1 MAEAVIL
8 LAVTKI
14 GIALGNEAMS
24 QASSQFSNFI
34 TQLTELQ
41 GSMSRIRREL
51 RLIHEYLCRIDIRN
65 RNNKTYEIWV
75 EEVRIFVHGIE
86 DIVDEYLHLVG
97 QKHDTGWST
106 YLKKGFKRPN
116 VLFSLN
122 RIASLVK
129 EAEVNL
135 VHLFQ
140 AKDRWISVV
149 GSGSM
154 IMSDSSYVIERSK
167 YLESTSRSLDE
178 EDLVEVDENREKLE
192 QWLAGDELERFVI
205 VLHGMGG
212 LGKTT
217 LAANVYR
224 KKRANFDCHSW
235 VSISQTYSR
244 EDVLKNLIKELFSDK
259 ASVPSNIETMDII
272 SLEETLKNFL
282 ERRKYL
288 IMLDDVWTLEAFH
301 DFSGVF
307 IRNMKGS
314 RVVITTREG
323 DVASLASQGYVLTLK
338 PLSKNGSWELFRKM
352 AFPRDTNCE
361 CPTELTELAHEL
373 VSKCKGIPLAIVS
386 IGRLLFVCD
395 KTKEEL
401 KRIHDQLD
409 WELINNPSLEHV
421 RNILYLSYIYL
432 PTYLK
437 SCFLYCSLF
446 PEDYLLK
453 RKKLIRLL
461 VAEGFIKGRGEST
474 MEEVAGGYLE
484 ELVRRN
490 LLQINER
497 NSSGRMKSFRMHDIV
512 RELAVDLCHRE
523 CFGVVYE
530 EDKYRESLDE
540 SDARRLVIHKLK
552 KDIYQSVSGVHRLRS
567 IIALDISI
575 PLSTLL
581 PLITEKCRY
590 MSVLELSGLPIE
602 KVPDAIGDLFNLRY
616 LGLRGSKVKL
626 LPKSIEK
633 LSNLLTLD
641 LSGSYVK
648 DLPRGI
654 GKLKKLRQ
662 LFADKASDRFRRD
675 FQCGTGVRIPN
686 GLENMTNLQTL
697 LSLEMQD
704 ESVRQLG
711 ELMQLRSLEI
721 WNVKGTYCEH
731 ICASLAEMR
740 YMSYLHV
747 NASNNNE
754 VLRLNGLPPNLKR
767 LSLTGRL
774 AEGALKDSPLFQTA
788 GKNLYSLSISWSQMT
803 EDLLPSLSQLSNLT
817 DLMLTRAYN
826 GKKMIFLAEW
836 FPKLKNLRLRD
847 LPNLE
852 VLEMKKGAMMS
863 LEILTLV
870 NLESMVEVPPGIEFL
885 AHVKYLSFRE
895 ITSEFLTLLRQCPRT
910 QRVKWR
916 HTLRQH

>member
-14 GIALGNEAMS
+14 GVALGHEAMS

-41 GSMSRIRREL
+41 GSMNRIRREL
-51 RLIHEYLCRIDIRN
+51 RLIHEYLCRMDIRN
-65 RNNKTYEIWV
+65 SNNQTYEIWV

-116 VLFSLN
+116 VFFSLN
-122 RIASLVK
+122 RLASLVK
-129 EAEVNL
+129 ESEVNL

-140 AKDRWISVV
+140 AKDRWVSVV
-149 GSGSM
+149 ATGY
-154 IMSDSSYVIERSK
+154 MSDSSYIVEQSK
-167 YLESTSRSLDE
+167 YLANTSRSLDE
-178 EDLVEVDENREKLE
+178 EDLVGVDENKEKLE
-192 QWLAGDELERFVI
+192 QWLAGDELERSVI

-212 LGKTT
+212 VGKTT

-224 KKRANFDCHSW
+224 KVKENFDCYSW

-244 EDVLKNLIKELFSDK
+244 EDVLMNLIKELFSDK
-259 ASVPSNIETMDII
+259 GSVPSNIETMDIS
-272 SLEETLKNFL
+272 SLEETLENFL
-282 ERRKYL
+282 EQRKYL
-288 IMLDDVWTLEAFH
+288 ILMDDVWTPEAFL
-301 DFSGVF
+301 DLSGVF
-307 IRNMKGS
+307 IRNLKGS

-323 DVASLASQGYVLTLK
+323 NVSRLASQRYVLTLK
-338 PLSKNGSWELFRKM
+338 PLSKDGSWELFCKM
-352 AFPRDTNCE
+352 AFHRDTNYE
-361 CPTELTELAHEL
+361 CPMELTEFAHEL

-386 IGRLLFVCD
+386 IGRLLFIRD

-446 PEDYLLK
+446 PKYYLLK
-453 RKKLIRLL
+453 RKKLIRLW
-461 VAEGFIKGRGEST
+461 VAEGFIMRRGEST
-474 MEEVAGGYLE
+474 MEEVAEGYLQ
-484 ELVRRN
+484 ELVHRN

-497 NSSGRMKSFRMHDIV
+497 NSSGRIKSFRMHDFV
-512 RELAVDLCHRE
+512 RDLAVDLCHRE

-530 EDKYRESLDE
+530 EDKYTESLDE

-567 IIALDISI
+567 IIALDIGI
-575 PLSTLL
+575 PSSTLL
-581 PLITEKCRY
+581 PLVVEKSRY

-648 DLPRGI
+648 ELPRGI

-662 LFADKASDRFRRD
+662 IFSDKPSDRFRRD
-675 FQCGTGVRIPN
+675 FQCGTGVRIPK
-686 GLENMTNLQTL
+686 GLENLTNLQTL
-697 LSLEMQD
+697 LSLEAQD
-704 ESVRQLG
+704 ESFRQLG
-711 ELMQLRSLEI
+711 ELRQLRSLEI
-721 WNVKGTYCEH
+721 WNVKGTYCGCV
-731 ICASLAEMR
+731 CASLAEMQ
-740 YMSYLHV
+740 YLSYLHV
-747 NASNNNE
+747 NASDNNE
-754 VLRLNGLPPNLKR
+754 VLQLNGVPPNLKR
-767 LSLTGRL
+767 LSLIGRL
-774 AEGALKDSPLFQTA
+774 AEGMLEESPLFQTA
-788 GKNLYSLSISWSQMT
+788 GQNLYSLSISWSQMT
-803 EDLLPSLSQLSNLT
+803 EDPLPLFSPLRNLT
-817 DLMLTRAYN
+817 DLMLTRVYN
-826 GKKMIFLAEW
+826 GKQLIFLAGW
-836 FPKLKNLRLRD
+836 FPELKNLRLRD

-852 VLEMKKGAMMS
+852 VLEVKKGAMLK

-895 ITSEFLTLLRQCPRT
+895 ITNEFLTLLRQCPRT
-910 QRVKWR
+910 QGMQWR
-916 HTLRQH
+916 HTLRRH

>member
-14 GIALGNEAMS
+14 GVALGNEAMS
-24 QASSQFSNFI
+24 QAISQFSNSI

-41 GSMSRIRREL
+41 GSMSRISREL
-51 RLIHEYLCRIDIRN
+51 RLIHEYLCRMDIRN
-65 RNNKTYEIWV
+65 SNNRTYEIWV
-75 EEVRIFVHGIE
+75 EEVRMFVHGIE

-116 VLFSLN
+116 VFFSLN
-122 RIASLVK
+122 RLASLVK

-140 AKDRWISVV
+140 AKDRWVSVV
-149 GSGSM
+149 ATGY
-154 IMSDSSYVIERSK
+154 MSDSSYIVEQSK
-167 YLESTSRSLDE
+167 YLANTSRSLDE
-178 EDLVEVDENREKLE
+178 EDLVEVDENKEKLE
-192 QWLAGDELERFVI
+192 QWLAGDELERSVI

-212 LGKTT
+212 VGKTT
-217 LAANVYR
+217 LAANVY
-224 KKRANFDCHSW
+224 KKVKENFDCYSW

-244 EDVLKNLIKELFSDK
+244 EDVLRNLIKELFSDK
-259 ASVPSNIETMDII
+259 ASVPSNIQTMDIS

-282 ERRKYL
+282 EQRKYL
-288 IMLDDVWTLEAFH
+288 ILMDDVWTPEAFL
-301 DFSGVF
+301 DLSGVF
-307 IRNMKGS
+307 IRNLKGS

-323 DVASLASQGYVLTLK
+323 NVARLASQRYVLTLK
-338 PLSKNGSWELFRKM
+338 PLSKDGSWELFCKM
-352 AFPRDTNCE
+352 AFPRDTNYE
-361 CPTELTELAHEL
+361 CPMELTEFAHEL

-386 IGRLLFVCD
+386 IGRLLFIRD

-446 PEDYLLK
+446 PKYYLLK
-453 RKKLIRLL
+453 RKKLIRLW
-461 VAEGFIKGRGEST
+461 VAEGFIKRRGEST
-474 MEEVAGGYLE
+474 MEEVAEGYLQ
-484 ELVRRN
+484 ELVHRN

-497 NSSGRMKSFRMHDIV
+497 NSSGRIKSFRMHDFV

-530 EDKYRESLDE
+530 EDKYTESLDE

-567 IIALDISI
+567 VIALDIGI
-575 PLSTLL
+575 PSSTLL
-581 PLITEKCRY
+581 PLVVEKSRY

-616 LGLRGSKVKL
+616 LGLRGSKVKF

-641 LSGSYVK
+641 VCGSYVK
-648 DLPRGI
+648 ELPRGI

-662 LFADKASDRFRRD
+662 IFSDKPSDRFRRD
-675 FQCGTGVRIPN
+675 FQCGTGVRIPK
-686 GLENMTNLQTL
+686 GLENLTNLQTL
-697 LSLEMQD
+697 LSLGAQD

-711 ELMQLRSLEI
+711 ELRQLRSLEI
-721 WNVKGTYCEH
+721 WNVKGTYCGCV
-731 ICASLAEMR
+731 CASLAEMQ
-740 YMSYLHV
+740 YLSYLHV
-747 NASNNNE
+747 NASDNNE
-754 VLRLNGLPPNLKR
+754 VLRLNGLPPNLKS

-774 AEGALKDSPLFQTA
+774 AEGMLEESPLFQTA
-788 GKNLYSLSISWSQMT
+788 GQNLYSLSISWSQMT
-803 EDLLPSLSQLSNLT
+803 EDPLPLFSPLRNLT
-817 DLMLTRAYN
+817 DLMLTRVYN
-826 GKKMIFLAEW
+826 GKQMIFLAGW
-836 FPKLKNLRLRD
+836 FPELKNLRLRD

-852 VLEMKKGAMMS
+852 VLEVKKGAMLK

-895 ITSEFLTLLRQCPRT
+895 ITNEFLTLLRQCPRT
-910 QRVKWR
+910 QGMQWR

>member
-1 MAEAVIL
+1 MAESVIL
-8 LAVTKI
+8 SAVTKI
-14 GIALGNEAMS
+14 GVALGHEAMR
-24 QASSQFSNFI
+24 QASSQFSNFV

-51 RLIHEYLCRIDIRN
+51 RLMHEYLCQMDIRN
-65 RNNKTYEIWV
+65 RNNQTYEIWV
-75 EEVRIFVHGIE
+75 EEVRMFVHGTE

-97 QKHDTGWST
+97 QKHDIGWST

-116 VLFSLN
+116 VFFSLN

-140 AKDRWISVV
+140 AKDRWVSMV
-149 GSGSM
+149 GSGYTSE
-154 IMSDSSYVIERSK
+154 SSYIVERSQH
-167 YLESTSRSLDE
+167 LARTSRSLDE

-192 QWLAGDELERFVI
+192 QWLAGDELERSVI

-224 KKRANFDCHSW
+224 KERENFDCHSW

-244 EDVLKNLIKELFSDK
+244 EDVLRNLIMELFNDK
-259 ASVPSNIETMDII
+259 ASVPSNIETMDIA

-288 IMLDDVWTLEAFH
+288 IMLDDVWTPEAFD
-301 DFSGVF
+301 DFAGVV
-307 IRNMKGS
+307 IRNNKGS
-314 RVVITTREG
+314 RVVITTRESN
-323 DVASLASQGYVLTLK
+323 VARLASHGYVLTLK
-338 PLSKNGSWELFRKM
+338 PLSKDGSWELFRKM
-352 AFPRDTNCE
+352 AFPKDTNYD
-361 CPTELTELAHEL
+361 CPAELRELAHGL

-386 IGRLLFVCD
+386 IGRLLFVRD
-395 KTKEEL
+395 KTKDEL
-401 KRIHDQLD
+401 KRIRDQLD

-453 RKKLIRLL
+453 RKKLIRLW

-474 MEEVAGGYLE
+474 MEEVAEGYLE
-484 ELVRRN
+484 ELVHRN

-523 CFGVVYE
+523 CFGVVHE
-530 EDKYRESLDE
+530 ENKYRESLDE

-552 KDIYQSVSGVHRLRS
+552 KDIYPSVSGVHRVRS
-567 IIALDISI
+567 IIALDINI
-575 PLSTLL
+575 PSSTLL
-581 PLITEKCRY
+581 PLIAEKSRY

-648 DLPRGI
+648 ELPRGI

-675 FQCGTGVRIPN
+675 FQCGTGVRIPK

-697 LSLEMQD
+697 LSLEVQD
-704 ESVRQLG
+704 ESTRQLG

-721 WNVKGTYCEH
+721 WNVKGTYCGC

-740 YMSYLHV
+740 YLSYLHV
-747 NASNNNE
+747 IASNNIE
-754 VLRLNGLPPNLKR
+754 VFRMNGLPPNMKR
-767 LSLTGRL
+767 LSLTGQL
-774 AEGALKDSPLFQTA
+774 AGGTLEESPLFKTKGQ
-788 GKNLYSLSISWSQMT
+788 NLCSLSLSWSQMT
-803 EDLLPSLSQLSNLT
+803 EDPLPSLSRLSNLT

-826 GKKMIFLAEW
+826 GKQMIFLARW

-852 VLEMKKGAMMS
+852 VLEMKEGTMVK

-870 NLESMVEVPPGIEFL
+870 NLESMVEVPTGIEFL
-885 AHVKYLSFRE
+885 TNVKHLSFRE
-895 ITSEFLTLLRQCPRT
+895 ITDEFLTLLRQCPRT
-910 QRVKWR
+910 QGMRWR
-916 HTLRQH
+916 HTLRRH

>member
-24 QASSQFSNFI
+24 KASSQFSNFV

-51 RLIHEYLCRIDIRN
+51 RLIHEYLCRMDIRN
-65 RNNKTYEIWV
+65 RNNQTYEIWV
-75 EEVRIFVHGIE
+75 EEVRMFVHGIE
-86 DIVDEYLHLVG
+86 DIVDEYLHLVA

-106 YLKKGFKRPN
+106 YLKRGFKRPN
-116 VLFSLN
+116 VFLSLN

-140 AKDRWISVV
+140 SKDRWVSAV
-149 GSGSM
+149 GSEY
-154 IMSDSSYVIERSK
+154 ISDSSYAVERSQH
-167 YLESTSRSLDE
+167 LASTSRSLDE
-178 EDLVEVDENREKLE
+178 EDLVEVDENRENLQ
-192 QWLAGDELERFVI
+192 QWLAGDELERSVI

-224 KKRANFDCHSW
+224 KLREKFDCHSW

-244 EDVLKNLIKELFSDK
+244 ESVLRSLIKELFNDK
-259 ASVPSNIETMDII
+259 ASVPPNIETMDIT

-282 ERRKYL
+282 EQSKYL
-288 IMLDDVWTLEAFH
+288 IMLDDVWTPEAFH
-301 DFSGVF
+301 DLSGVL
-307 IRNMKGS
+307 IRNKKGS
-314 RVVITTREG
+314 RVVITTRDG
-323 DVASLASQGYVLTLK
+323 NVAKLASHGYVLTLK
-338 PLSKNGSWELFRKM
+338 PLSKDGSWELFRKM
-352 AFPRDTNCE
+352 AFPSYTNYE
-361 CPTELTELAHEL
+361 CPTELTELANEL
-373 VSKCKGIPLAIVS
+373 VSKCKGIPLAVVS
-386 IGRLLFVCD
+386 VGRLLFVRD

-409 WELINNPSLEHV
+409 WELVHNPSLEHV
-421 RNILYLSYIYL
+421 RNILYLSYVYL

-453 RKKLIRLL
+453 RKRLIRLW
-461 VAEGFIKGRGEST
+461 VAEGFIKRRGEST
-474 MEEVAGGYLE
+474 MEEVAEGYLE
-484 ELVRRN
+484 ELVHRN
-490 LLQINER
+490 LLQIAKR

-512 RELAVDLCHRE
+512 RELAVDLCQRE
-523 CFGVVYE
+523 CFGVVYQ
-530 EDKYRESLDE
+530 EDKYGVSLDE
-540 SDARRLVIHKLK
+540 NDARRLVIHKLNS
-552 KDIYQSVSGVHRLRS
+552 DIYQSVTGVHHLRS
-567 IIALDISI
+567 IIALDIGI
-575 PLSTLL
+575 PSSALL
-581 PLITEKCRY
+581 PLIAEKSRY
-590 MSVLELSGLPIE
+590 MSVLELTGLPIE

-616 LGLRGSKVKL
+616 LGLRGSKVKF

-648 DLPRGI
+648 ELPRGI

-662 LFADKASDRFRRD
+662 LFADKVSDRFRRD
-675 FQCGTGVRIPN
+675 FHCGTGVRITK
-686 GLENMTNLQTL
+686 GLENLTDLQTL
-697 LSLEMQD
+697 LSLEVQY
-704 ESVRQLG
+704 ESFRQLG

-731 ICASLAEMR
+731 ICDSLAEMR
-740 YMSYLHV
+740 YLSYLHV
-747 NASNNNE
+747 NASDNDE

-774 AEGALKDSPLFQTA
+774 AEGTLEESPLFQTE
-788 GKNLYSLSISWSQMT
+788 GQNLYSLSISWSQMT
-803 EDLLPSLSQLSNLT
+803 QDPLPALSRLSNLT
-817 DLMLTRAYN
+817 DLMLTRAYS
-826 GKKMIFLAEW
+826 GKQMIFLARW
-836 FPKLKNLRLRD
+836 FPRLKNLRLRD

-852 VLEMKKGAMMS
+852 VLEVKQGGMVS

-870 NLESMVEVPPGIEFL
+870 NLESMVEVPLGIEFL

-910 QRVKWR
+910 QGMQWR
-916 HTLRQH
+916 HTPRQR